1 MERTKHPEKFNT
13 LSGGFKQLR
22 PQQKDQK
29 TKVSFTLALLLIV
42 ICCLAAAP
50 VKADTVSWLT
60 GTFGWISEIPFEG
73 YFSTGNPNFPQGLQ
87 SANENGVYWANECT
101 PDNPQYPD
109 CHFQWSN
116 RLGKTQIYI
125 YDQNGNQ
132 VLSFSGYVTG
142 EASEEVMACDD
153 GDYACY
159 VSGEMDYTFAGNWS
173 NGRWHSVGSGDV
185 SFSSSNLDV
194 YFGDFTIT
202 TNVAPEPSTLA
213 LLGSGVVGLI
223 GYGRKRLGR

>member
-1 MERTKHPEKFNT
+1 MKR
-13 LSGGFKQLR
+13 
-22 PQQKDQK
+22 
-29 TKVSFTLALLLIV
+29 VSFTSVLLLV

-73 YFSTGNPNFPQGLQ
+73 YFSTGNPNFPQGFQ
-87 SANENGVYWANECT
+87 SVGASVNWVNECT

-109 CHFQWSN
+109 CHFHWSN
-116 RLGKTQIYI
+116 RLGTTQIYI

-142 EASEEVMACDD
+142 EASETVTACED

-159 VSGEMDYTFAGNWS
+159 ISGELDYNFVGSWS
-173 NGRWHSVGSGDV
+173 SNHWYSVGYGGV
-185 SFSSSNLDV
+185 SFNSSDQFFVGGFSM
-194 YFGDFTIT
+194 T
-202 TNVAPEPSTLA
+202 TTVAPEPSTLA